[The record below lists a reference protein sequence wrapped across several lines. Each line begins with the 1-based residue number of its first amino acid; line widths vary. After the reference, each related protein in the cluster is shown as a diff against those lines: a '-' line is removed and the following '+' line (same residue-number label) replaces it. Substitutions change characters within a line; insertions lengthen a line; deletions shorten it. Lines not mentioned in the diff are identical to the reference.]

1 MRWHAHYHTE
11 GTGHLYQGRFKTF
24 PVESDNHLLAVL
36 RYVERNPLRALLCE
50 HAEDWK
56 YGSAWRTAN
65 GDAESRLVLSE
76 WPVPRPRQ
84 WRSHVNNPQTEA
96 ELEAIRRSVKR
107 GTPYGNAKW
116 LTQSAARL
124 QLEHTLRSRGR
135 PRKHNNDSNGTEK

>member
-1 MRWHAHYHTE
+1 MCIASLLRQNSTVQNLTIDEVNFLAMIGPNTLA
-11 GTGHLYQGRFKTF
+11 TCDCPGHLYQGRFKTF

-84 WRSHVNNPQTEA
+84 KAKGDIVLIDKSRMSPFAIPLCRPPGVEMECVRSH
-96 ELEAIRRSVKR
+96 R
-107 GTPYGNAKW
+107 
-116 LTQSAARL
+116 
-124 QLEHTLRSRGR
+124 
-135 PRKHNNDSNGTEK
+135 